1 MDDSLTVSGGG
12 STAVATDELFVDAV
26 RLGAVEAVTTD
37 WSERVGV
44 IWRGLLELDLDEPP
58 VSGGLAPGRALQATT
73 SRLAEAGEQAGR
85 LRASLIESAERYGAT
100 ERMIDAVWAAGGRL
114 GAWTLG
120 WFAPTIVG
128 VGLAGAAAQGMAWL
142 FSIGQPP
149 TEASFAEHRELLSD
163 PAFVRLVRAAADS
176 ADEFT
181 AGLLR
186 LPGTTAPIGTMI
198 SAPESASVLL
208 ALAGGLG
215 LAGGRLLVD
224 GPVQVSRVGVGSS
237 SPGAAGDG
245 RAGPPDPGRS
255 VAAPS
260 GVGDLAERVPA
271 TGDAQIRIER
281 YGSPGDARWIVY
293 ISGTIEA
300 GLIAGEQP
308 FDMTS
313 NVHGI
318 ADDSALDD
326 LRVAGADS
334 GAGERAVRRA
344 MADAGVAPGEPLLAV
359 GHSGGGVIAAS
370 LAGDPELN
378 TVGVLNLG
386 GPVASADVREG
397 VRMLSIEHE
406 EDLVPAVG
414 GAGHP
419 SDQRTTVSRSVLDAN
434 AQYSSLLPAH
444 ELSRYRET
452 AALVDESEE
461 ERLTAFR
468 TLVADV
474 TGEGD
479 GRSTEWVARRDL
491 SCSTTTT
498 AER

>member
-1 MDDSLTVSGGG
+1 MDDSLNVSGGG

-26 RLGAVEAVTTD
+26 RLGAVETVTTD

-44 IWRGLLELDLDEPP
+44 IWRGLLDLDLDEPR
-58 VSGGLAPGRALQATT
+58 VGGGLAPGWQLQVTT
-73 SRLAEAGEQAGR
+73 WRLAEAGEQAGR

-100 ERMIDAVWAAGGRL
+100 ERMIDALWAAGGRF

-120 WFAPTIVG
+120 WFAPAIVG
-128 VGLAGAAAQGMAWL
+128 VGLAGAAGQGLASLFGMGQTPAAAWL
-142 FSIGQPP
+142 
-149 TEASFAEHRELLSD
+149 AERRELLSD

-181 AGLLR
+181 AGLLH
-186 LPGTTAPIGTMI
+186 LPSTTAPIGTRVG
-198 SAPESASVLL
+198 APESASVLL

-224 GPVQVSRVGVGSS
+224 GPVQVSRVGVSPS

-260 GVGDLAERVPA
+260 GVGDLAQRVPA
-271 TGDAQIRIER
+271 SGDTQIRIER
-281 YGSPGDARWIVY
+281 YGPPGDARWIVY

-300 GLIAGEQP
+300 GLVAGEQP

-326 LRVAGADS
+326 LRFAGADS
-334 GAGERAVRRA
+334 GAGERAVRQA
-344 MADAGVAPGEPLLAV
+344 MADAGIAPGEPLLAV

-378 TVGVLNLG
+378 TVGVLSLG
-386 GPVASADVREG
+386 SPVASAELRED

-419 SDQRTTVSRSVLDAN
+419 SDQRTIVSRSVLEAN
-434 AQYSSLLPAH
+434 AEYSSLLPAH

-452 AALVDESEE
+452 AALADESEE
-461 ERLTAFR
+461 ERLTGFR
-468 TLVADV
+468 ALVADV
-474 TGEGD
+474 AGDGE
-479 GRSTEWVARRDL
+479 GRSTEWVASRDL
-491 SCSTTTT
+491 SRSTTTT

>member
-12 STAVATDELFVDAV
+12 STAVATDELFVDAA
-26 RLGAVEAVTTD
+26 RLGAVETVMTE
-37 WSERVGV
+37 WSERASV
-44 IWRGLLELDLDEPP
+44 IWRGLVHLDLDEPL
-58 VSGGLAPGRALQATT
+58 VTWGVAPGRQVQETIG
-73 SRLAEAGEQAGR
+73 RLAEAGEQAGR
-85 LRASLIESAERYGAT
+85 LRVSLIESAERYGAT
-100 ERMIDAVWAAGGRL
+100 ERMIDALWAAGGRL
-114 GAWTLG
+114 GGWTLG
-120 WFAPTIVG
+120 WFAPAIVG
-128 VGLAGAAAQGMAWL
+128 AGLAAAAAQGMVRL
-142 FSIGQPP
+142 FGIGQTP
-149 TEASFAEHRELLSD
+149 TEAWLAEHRELLSD
-163 PAFVRLVRAAADS
+163 PAFVRVVRAAADS

-181 AGLLR
+181 AGLLH
-186 LPGTTAPIGTMI
+186 LPSTTAPIGTMI
-198 SAPESASVLL
+198 GAPENASVLL

-255 VAAPS
+255 VPAPS

-271 TGDAQIRIER
+271 SGDAQIRIER
-281 YGSPGDARWIVY
+281 YGPPGDARWIVY
-293 ISGTIEA
+293 ISGTIEV
-300 GLIAGEQP
+300 GLDAGEQP

-326 LRVAGADS
+326 LRFAGADS
-334 GAGERAVRRA
+334 GAGERAVRQA

-359 GHSGGGVIAAS
+359 GHSGGGIIAAS

-386 GPVASADVREG
+386 GPVASAELREG
-397 VRMLSIEHE
+397 VQLLSIEHE
-406 EDLVPAVG
+406 EDLVPASG

-419 SDQRTTVSRSVLDAN
+419 SDQRTTVSRSVLDPSVE
-434 AQYSSLLPAH
+434 YSSMLPAH

-461 ERLTAFR
+461 ERLSAFR

-474 TGEGD
+474 TGDGE
-479 GRSTEWVARRDL
+479 GRSTEWKARRDL

-498 AER
+498 AAR